1 MTLNKISFNL
11 KINFSSVLLIIFI
24 SSLLGLITNYL
35 NNRGIPLIKVERVL
49 NWATDSSEIKNTEQ
63 IIEDNHKTNS
73 EDTFNEAKAITFKQ
87 AYSLYNNNVLFV
99 DARDYVEYE
108 IGHIKGA
115 ISLPYFEFDEYKSGL
130 QSISKNTPLVVYC
143 DGRDCDLSIMLGDKL
158 FEMGYK
164 QVYIFFGGWIDWQD
178 NNYPVESDE

>member
-1 MTLNKISFNL
+1 MTLNKKSFNL
-11 KINFSSVLLIIFI
+11 KINFSSVLIIVVL
-24 SSLLGLITNYL
+24 SSLLGLTTNYL
-35 NNRGIPLIKVERVL
+35 NYQGIPLIKSERVL
-49 NWATDSSEIKNTEQ
+49 NWATDSTEIKNTEE
-63 IIEDNHKTNS
+63 IIEDNNKTNS
-73 EDTFNEAKAITFKQ
+73 EAKFDEAAAITLKQ
-87 AYSLYNNNVLFV
+87 AYALYNKNVLFV

-115 ISLPYFEFDEYKSGL
+115 ISLPYYEFDEYKSVL
-130 QSISKNTPLVVYC
+130 QSISKNTPLVTYC

>member
-1 MTLNKISFNL
+1 MNLNKISFNL
-11 KINFSSVLLIIFI
+11 KINFSSVLIIVVL
-24 SSLLGLITNYL
+24 SSLLGLTTNYL
-35 NNRGIPLIKVERVL
+35 NYQGIPLIKSERVL
-49 NWATDSSEIKNTEQ
+49 NWATDSTEIKNTEQ
-63 IIEDNHKTNS
+63 IIEDNNKTNS
-73 EDTFNEAKAITFKQ
+73 EAKFDEAAAITLKQ
-87 AYSLYNNNVLFV
+87 AYALYNKNVLFV

-108 IGHIKGA
+108 IDHIKGA
-115 ISLPYFEFDEYKSGL
+115 ISLPYYEFDEYKSVL
-130 QSISKNTPLVVYC
+130 QSISKNTPLVTYC